1 MGALIPFL
9 YEILMADA
17 VKTTTVIDGPKSA
30 IIYCSN
36 TSDGTGEAAVTK
48 VDVSALAS
56 RQDGTAC
63 TGVRL
68 KKVVFSNVGM
78 GVKILW
84 DATTDVI
91 AVELPADYSDTL
103 DYSDINGLPNNAAS
117 GGKTG
122 DIQFTTIGHTSGDTY
137 SVVLYCL
144 KEY

>member
-1 MGALIPFL
+1 
-9 YEILMADA
+9 MADA
-17 VKTTTVIDGPKSA
+17 VTTTTVNDGPKKPK
-30 IIYCSN
+30 IYCTN

-48 VDVSALAS
+48 VDISELAS
-56 RQDGTAC
+56 LQDGTAC
-63 TGVRL
+63 SGVRIE
-68 KKVVFSNVGM
+68 KIIFSTVGM

-91 AVELPADYSDTL
+91 AAELPADYSDTL
-103 DYSDINGLPNNAAS
+103 DYSDMSGLPNVAAS

-144 KEY
+144 KKF